1 MSSLTP
7 NAVPKTKLQ
16 HFQASPMFG
25 PFYALENYVIFFPAV
40 VLHLELNRKGQGK
53 HLHTH
58 SPAWFWN
65 TSKGST
71 RTGFSESGQC
81 FLHPCRD
88 DGISLVEKQSR

>member
-1 MSSLTP
+1 MSSLTA

-25 PFYALENYVIFFPAV
+25 PLYALENYVIFFPAV

-58 SPAWFWN
+58 SPVWFWN

-71 RTGFSESGQC
+71 RTCFSESGPC
-81 FLHPCRD
+81 FLHPRKD
-88 DGISLVEKQSR
+88 NGISLVEKQSR